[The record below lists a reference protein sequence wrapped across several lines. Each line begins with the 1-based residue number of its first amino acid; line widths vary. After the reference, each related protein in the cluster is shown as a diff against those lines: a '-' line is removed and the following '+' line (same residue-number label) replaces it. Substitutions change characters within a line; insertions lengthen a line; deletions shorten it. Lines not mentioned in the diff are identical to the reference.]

1 MSILD
6 DTKEITKEYLEE
18 NGWEET
24 SYIPLMNWKDMPST
38 ASESNFGYGFVNK
51 VWKKDIVWRRDMPYR
66 DMIFKIIYQ
75 PRQKIVFSVST
86 IQTHITTINDA
97 HDMNAFIQTMK
108 DVWIPQYFEMFESD
122 NF

>member
-6 DTKEITKEYLEE
+6 DTKEITNEYLED

-24 SYIPLMNWKDMPST
+24 SYIPLMNWRDIPST
-38 ASESNFGYGFVNK
+38 NNELKWGYGFTNK
-51 VWKKDIVWRRDMPYR
+51 IWKKSIIWRRGHSFRDMP
-66 DMIFKIIYQ
+66 FNIIYN

-108 DVWIPQYFEMFESD
+108 DVWIPQYFEMFE
-122 NF
+122 NE

>member
-6 DTKEITKEYLEE
+6 DTKEITNKYLEE

-24 SYIPLMNWKDMPST
+24 LYIPLMNWKDMPST
-38 ASESNFGYGFVNK
+38 TNESNFGFGLTNK
-51 VWKKDIVWRRDMPYR
+51 VWKKEIMWSRGSMFRNMR
-66 DMIFKIIYQ
+66 FTIIYQ
-75 PRQKIVFSVST
+75 PRQKIVYSVST

-108 DVWIPQYFEMFESD
+108 NVWIPQYFEMFESE
-122 NF
+122 

>member
-6 DTKEITKEYLEE
+6 DTKEITDEYLKE
-18 NGWEET
+18 NGWEKT

-38 ASESNFGYGFVNK
+38 TRELNFGYGFTNK
-51 VWKKDIVWRRDMPYR
+51 IWKNDIMWRRDLPYR
-66 DMIFKIIYQ
+66 VMRFTIIYQ

-86 IQTHITTINDA
+86 IQPHITTINDA

-108 DVWIPQYFEMFESD
+108 DVWIPQYFEMFE
-122 NF
+122 NE